1 MRRETLW
8 QSRLPTPLPKLVGE
22 ARRCEGL
29 AVIRHQESQM
39 LALRNRQALMQ
50 FVVNWNCDLDARL
63 LLLNCQNPVTDV
75 LLSHPHHITTTLS
88 CVKQ

>member
-63 LLLNCQNPVTDV
+63 LLLNCHWDRVTTVSPNVASGYLDRM
-75 LLSHPHHITTTLS
+75 SP
-88 CVKQ
+88 